1 MQSTKG
7 EEPVGKHSNSKSRPA
22 HECAKLKD
30 EELTPWERSKKARYL
45 SRFRM
50 GLRFKYVAKAEAKA
64 AEQARMA
71 EAILELAA
79 ADDAVAQEVLG

>member
-1 MQSTKG
+1 MSGRHATTKG
-7 EEPVGKHSNSKSRPA
+7 EEPVGKSRSGS
-22 HECAKLKD
+22 ECAKLKD

-71 EAILELAA
+71 A
-79 ADDAVAQEVLG
+79 ADDAVAQEGDV